1 MGTAWSNFIDE
12 TSKSK
17 EKVYEMVK
25 WQNEMM
31 EVESARM
38 RDQYSTDN
46 ARIKHMTNDI
56 MGWSQ
61 LNFILWLIYY
71 VIVIGI
77 LYLFYK
83 NENIEL
89 TSKQKTYIGIFVVL
103 YPFLI
108 TTLELFVYNF
118 LNFIMSL
125 IKSQPYPKQGNE
137 QPPFSFLDGLPP
149 VFY

>member
-38 RDQYSTDN
+38 RDQYSTDS

-77 LYLFYK
+77 FYLFYK
-83 NENIEL
+83 NENIEF

-108 TTLELFVYNF
+108 TTIELFVYNF
-118 LNFIMSL
+118 LSFIMSL

>member
-77 LYLFYK
+77 FYLFYK

-137 QPPFSFLDGLPP
+137 QPPFSFLDGLPS

>member
-25 WQNEMM
+25 WQNQMM

-38 RDQYSTDN
+38 RDQYSTDS

-77 LYLFYK
+77 FYLFYK

-89 TSKQKTYIGIFVVL
+89 TSKQKIYIGIFVVL

-118 LNFIMSL
+118 INFIMSL

-137 QPPFSFLDGLPP
+137 QPPFSFLDGLPS

>member
-25 WQNEMM
+25 WQNQMM

-38 RDQYSTDN
+38 RDQYSTDS

-77 LYLFYK
+77 FYLFYK
-83 NENIEL
+83 NENIEF

-137 QPPFSFLDGLPP
+137 QPPFSFLDGLPS